1 VKMSDRLL
9 AGILVCVLATGCV
22 TTTTTTGGVKPDA
35 DKGDAAELNYQLGA
49 RYYRNGNYELSR
61 DRLLYSIELEP
72 KNAVAHYTL
81 ALAYEALGN
90 LRLATASYEQA
101 VRISPKDHKVQNA
114 YAVFLCNQ
122 SNFDGAS
129 KHFALAANI
138 AENDNA
144 EITLTNAGVC
154 MMQKPDPVR
163 AESFFREAL
172 EHRLNHGEA
181 LIQLCLLKFTQA
193 DYLASR
199 AFLQRYLG
207 GNIPTAGVLY
217 LGIQIEDKL
226 GDERAKTEYSNRLL
240 REFPASPEARRA
252 LESG

>member
-1 VKMSDRLL
+1 VKMSERLL
-9 AGILVCVLATGCV
+9 AGLLVCLLATGCV
-22 TTTTTTGGVKPDA
+22 TTTTTTGGVNPDA
-35 DKGDAAELNYQLGA
+35 DRGDAADLNYQLGA
-49 RYYRNGNYELSR
+49 RYYRNGNFDLAR
-61 DRLLYSIELEP
+61 DRLQYSIELNP
-72 KNAVAHYTL
+72 KYAVAHYTL

-101 VRISPKDHKVQNA
+101 IRLSPKDHKVQNA

-138 AENDNA
+138 TENDNA

-154 MMQKPDPVR
+154 MMQKPDQVR
-163 AESFFREAL
+163 AESFFREAI
-172 EHRLNHGEA
+172 EYRSNHGEA
-181 LIQLCLLKFTQA
+181 LIQLCLLKFAQA

-226 GDERAKTEYSNRLL
+226 GDERAKTEFLNRLL
-240 REFPASPEARRA
+240 REFPISPEARRA
-252 LESG
+252 LEAG